1 MPLTFYLGTHETS
14 WLRYSPFPLF
24 ISHRRLRP
32 RVGLPTARSPWAL
45 DSGGFSELSMYG
57 TWKTPEAEYI
67 DAAMGAAQSISPMPC
82 WYRLWTGCVS
92 PSWSATQGLSVE
104 RHQHLTVENLLSLRQ
119 KAPDVHWIP
128 VLQGWALADYVR
140 CCEHYAE
147 AGVSLVDEPVVGV
160 GSVCRRQG
168 TDEIARIFRTLTWA
182 GISCH
187 GFGVKTQGLSRY
199 SRFLTSAD
207 SMAWSLDAR
216 RAPPLPGCRHKNCA
230 NCWKYAQAWRSR
242 LLARQGLTPEPE
254 TLASENGQV

>member
-1 MPLTFYLGTHETS
+1 MSLTFYLGTHETS

-24 ISHRRLRP
+24 VSHRRLKP
-32 RVGLPTARSPWAL
+32 RVGLPVARSPWAL
-45 DSGGFSELSMYG
+45 DSGGFSELTMFG
-57 TWKTPEAEYI
+57 TWKTTEAEYI
-67 DAAMGAAQSISPMPC
+67 DSARRYQQGIGLMDWAAPMDWMCEPFMVAH
-82 WYRLWTGCVS
+82 T
-92 PSWSATQGLSVE
+92 GLSVE

-128 VLQGWALADYVR
+128 VLQGWALADYVQ
-140 CCEHYAE
+140 CCELYAE
-147 AGVSLVDEPVVGV
+147 AGLSLVDEPVVGV

-242 LLARQGLTPEPE
+242 LLANQGLTPDPE
-254 TLASENGQV
+254 TLQSQDE